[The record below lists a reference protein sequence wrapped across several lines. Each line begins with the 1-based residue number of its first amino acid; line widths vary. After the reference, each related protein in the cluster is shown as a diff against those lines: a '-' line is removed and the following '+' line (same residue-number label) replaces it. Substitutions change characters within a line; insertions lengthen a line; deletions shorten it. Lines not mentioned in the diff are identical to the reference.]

1 MIFTIDVGQRPVLAF
16 EAKNLR
22 EAHEMCH
29 ESWLLSDLKELR
41 SNGEQLWD
49 GKTKLRARYA
59 DDNEKAAY
67 RAAGTAPDQAECDE
81 LECDD
86 LAAGI
91 LNRNRPQR
99 PWRLVLS
106 ISPSLIAGR

>member
-1 MIFTIDVGQRPVLAF
+1 MSVALQPLIFTIDVGQRPVLAF

-67 RAAGTAPDQAECDE
+67 RAAGTAPDQGECDE

-86 LAAGI
+86 L
-91 LNRNRPQR
+91 Q
-99 PWRLVLS
+99 LVF
-106 ISPSLIAGR
+106 LIAIDRNGPGG

>member
-1 MIFTIDVGQRPVLAF
+1 MNVALQPLIFTIDVGQRPVLTF

-29 ESWLLSDLKELR
+29 ESWLLTDLKQLR

-59 DDNEKAAY
+59 DDTEKAAY
-67 RAAGTAPDQAECDE
+67 RAAGAAPDQADSNE

-86 LAAGI
+86 LQLVFLI
-91 LNRNRPQR
+91 SIDRN
-99 PWRLVLS
+99 
-106 ISPSLIAGR
+106 GTGG

>member
-1 MIFTIDVGQRPVLAF
+1 MSVALQPLIFTIDVGQRPVLAF

-67 RAAGTAPDQAECDE
+67 RAAGTAPDQADCDE

-86 LAAGI
+86 L
-91 LNRNRPQR
+91 P
-99 PWRLVLS
+99 LVF
-106 ISPSLIAGR
+106 LIAIDRNGPGG

>member
-1 MIFTIDVGQRPVLAF
+1 MSVALQPLIFTIDVGQRPVLAF

-67 RAAGTAPDQAECDE
+67 RAAGTAPDQAGCNE

-86 LAAGI
+86 LQLVFLI
-91 LNRNRPQR
+91 SIDRNGTRD
-99 PWRLVLS
+99 
-106 ISPSLIAGR
+106 